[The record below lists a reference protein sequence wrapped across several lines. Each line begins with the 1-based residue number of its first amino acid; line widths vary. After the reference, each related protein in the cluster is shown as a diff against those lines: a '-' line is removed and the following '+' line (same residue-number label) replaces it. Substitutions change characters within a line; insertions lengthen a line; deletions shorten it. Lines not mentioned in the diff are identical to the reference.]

1 MGFREGSFGKIWSVE
16 NKGNYSVAEMSTSK
30 KNKQTDKYETDW
42 SNKFVRLIG
51 TAAKQVEGKEIPK
64 GGLSVKIGQCEVT
77 NNYDKEKKITYTNY
91 AIFNFHE
98 EEENGKPNNTKSSV
112 KPNTKA
118 SKPAEEKIDEDLP
131 F

>member
-98 EEENGKPNNTKSSV
+98 EEENGKSNSKSNA
-112 KPNTKA
+112 KPNTKV
-118 SKPAEEKIDEDLP
+118 SKPAIDEEDDQLP

>member
-1 MGFREGSFGKIWSVE
+1 MGFRENAFAKVWKVE

-30 KNKQTDKYETDW
+30 KGKDGKYETDW

-51 TAAKQVEGKEIPK
+51 TAQKQAEKLQDGA
-64 GGLSVKIGQCEVT
+64 SVKIGQCEVT

-98 EEENGKPNNTKSSV
+98 DNNVASSGEKNMNTQTSTSQSSV
-112 KPNTKA
+112 
-118 SKPAEEKIDEDLP
+118 DMDDDLP